1 MLNENSSLIMNI
13 TGEIRRQPGSFTT
26 VAIDRTVANMETEN
40 KKEFEKRKQMYKTY
54 EGVWIASKVRN
65 IIRPSASTFR
75 QQLVLFRNFIPMY
88 KSVSEIE

>member
-40 KKEFEKRKQMYKTY
+40 KKEVEKRK
-54 EGVWIASKVRN
+54 
-65 IIRPSASTFR
+65 
-75 QQLVLFRNFIPMY
+75 
-88 KSVSEIE
+88 